1 MSPVRVSPPDT
12 AAVILNFRG
21 KNDTLA
27 CLQAIEAMPDKP
39 GRVAVVDN
47 GSGDDSLDAV
57 ARWLEAE
64 NMPFAVMDAEGAW
77 TEDHGACRHVLIPL
91 PGNTGYAAGNNAGIR
106 AVLRDGTVRAAW
118 ILNNDT
124 EPRPGALEALCGRM
138 NDAGAAMAGSTLV
151 YAHAPGRVQCAG
163 GYSLNRMLG
172 STAAVFGDEALG
184 SVLSRRPE
192 DAEKVLDYVSG
203 ASLLVRRDALESI
216 GLLAEEYFLYYEDT
230 EFGLRAQRAGL
241 RLVWAPHS
249 IVVHKEGGA
258 SGAASGTEGRAFAR
272 PAFIDYL
279 ALRNRMYLMRKYFP
293 LALPVTVAG
302 YIGVLLKRVQRG
314 QARRI
319 PLVFTAMG
327 DGLALRMGEPRP
339 ELGVSPDNGEKTVL
353 FISARA
359 DFGGGPEHL
368 WQLLRSM
375 PASARKCV
383 ACPPDYPYYDRFRAC
398 VGNDNMFPLPHRRFS
413 LSKLLDLR
421 DFCFRHKV
429 TVLHSHGKGAG
440 LYSRLIGLMTGLP
453 SVHTFHGVHVAEYG
467 PWGKRMYRLY
477 ERFMS
482 LFTNVGIA
490 VSEGERRRIIAEG
503 LMPETKLRLIVNGV
517 PIPENVPDTPV
528 SVPYRVV
535 SISRF
540 DYPKNS
546 EFLVEILLKLKEM
559 GRLEAFRFVV
569 IGDGKGKE
577 GLARLAWEKGVSSQM
592 EFIGAIPN
600 PHTFFS
606 GALCYISTS
615 RWEGMPLAVLEAMAH
630 GLPPVVSDVVGNHD
644 AVKDQDTGFLY
655 PPGDA
660 AKAAEA
666 VCRLADEPDMR
677 ESMRARSREFVARSH
692 DVRRMAMQTME
703 VLHDAPSRPQLR
715 LHPPSAVSK
724 R

>member
-1 MSPVRVSPPDT
+1 MSAVRVFPPDT

-21 KNDTLA
+21 KDDTLA

-39 GRVAVVDN
+39 GRVVVVDN
-47 GSGDDSLDAV
+47 GSGDDSLEAV
-57 ARWLEAE
+57 GRWLETE
-64 NMPFAVMDAEGAW
+64 SMPFDVRSADDGEL
-77 TEDHGACRHVLIPL
+77 EPPDRNRHVLLPL

-106 AVLRDGTVRAAW
+106 AALRDKSVRAVW

-124 EPRPGALEALCGRM
+124 EPRPGALAALCARLDGAR
-138 NDAGAAMAGSTLV
+138 AAMAGSTLV

-163 GYSLNRMLG
+163 GYSLNRLLG
-172 STAAVFGDEALG
+172 GTAAVFGDEALD
-184 SVLSRRPE
+184 SVLSRPPE
-192 DAEKVLDYVSG
+192 EAEKELDYVSG
-203 ASLLVRRDALESI
+203 ASLLVRRDVLEYL

-230 EFGLRAQRAGL
+230 EFGLRARRAGL
-241 RLVWAPHS
+241 RLAWAPDS
-249 IVVHKEGGA
+249 IVMHKEGGA
-258 SGAASGTEGRAFAR
+258 SGAASGTEGRAFVR

-293 LALPVTVAG
+293 LALPLTVAG
-302 YIGVLLKRVQRG
+302 YLGVILKRVQRG

-319 PLVFTAMG
+319 PLVFRAMG
-327 DGLALRMGEPRP
+327 DGLALRMGRPRP
-339 ELGVSPDNGEKTVL
+339 ELGFFPDNGEKNVL

-375 PASARKCV
+375 PAGARKCV

-398 VGNDNMFPLPHRRFS
+398 VGGDNMFPLPHRRFS
-413 LSKLLDLR
+413 LAKLWDLR
-421 DFCFRHKV
+421 NFCARHKV

-440 LYSRLIGLMTGLP
+440 LYSRLLGLMTGLP
-453 SVHTFHGVHVAEYG
+453 SVHTFHGVHIAEYG
-467 PWGKRMYRLY
+467 PLKKRLYRLY

-490 VSEGERRRIIAEG
+490 VSEGERLRILAEG

-517 PIPENVPDTPV
+517 PIPADMPDAPV

-540 DYPKNS
+540 DYQKNS
-546 EFLVEILLKLKEM
+546 EFLVDVLLRLKEM
-559 GRLEAFRFVV
+559 GRLEAFRFVI
-569 IGDGKGKE
+569 IGDGLGKE

-592 EFIGAIPN
+592 EFIGATPN
-600 PHTFFS
+600 PYVFFA
-606 GALCYISTS
+606 GALGYFSSS

-630 GLPPVVSDVVGNHD
+630 GLPPVVSDVVGNRD
-644 AVKDQDTGFLY
+644 AVKDQDTGFIY
-655 PPGDA
+655 QPGDA
-660 AKAAEA
+660 AKAAKA
-666 VCRLADEPDMR
+666 LCRLADEPAMR
-677 ESMRARSREFVARSH
+677 EAMRARGREFVAQNH
-692 DVRRMAMQTME
+692 DVSRMALQTME
-703 VLHDAPSRPQLR
+703 VLHDAPSRPQIR
-715 LHPPSAVSK
+715 SHAHSAVTK